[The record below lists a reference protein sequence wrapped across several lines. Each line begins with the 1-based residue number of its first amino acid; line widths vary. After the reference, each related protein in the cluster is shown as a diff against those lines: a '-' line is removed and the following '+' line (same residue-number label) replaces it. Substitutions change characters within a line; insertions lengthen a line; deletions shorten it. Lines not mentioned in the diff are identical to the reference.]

1 MMLLIV
7 NPVAGHG
14 KAMRLADKASSLL
27 GNCRTV
33 YTNAPGHATELA
45 REAARSGAYEAVVA
59 MGGDGTVS
67 ETAAGL
73 RDTEVPLGILPA
85 GRATTPAADMAFR
98 WGWSRRWKRSGRASG
113 PGGHSSGERA
123 HFS

>member
-33 YTNAPGHATELA
+33 YTLSLIHIYY
-45 REAARSGAYEAVVA
+45 S
-59 MGGDGTVS
+59 
-67 ETAAGL
+67 
-73 RDTEVPLGILPA
+73 
-85 GRATTPAADMAFR
+85 
-98 WGWSRRWKRSGRASG
+98 
-113 PGGHSSGERA
+113 
-123 HFS
+123 